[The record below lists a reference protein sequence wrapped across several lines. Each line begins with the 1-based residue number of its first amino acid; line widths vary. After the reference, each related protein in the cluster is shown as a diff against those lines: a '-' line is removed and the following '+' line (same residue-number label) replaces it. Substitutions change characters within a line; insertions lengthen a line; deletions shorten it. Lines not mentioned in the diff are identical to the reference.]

1 MSPPSSKPLIVDV
14 HTHIYPP
21 SYVDLLASRSSV
33 PYIHKPGGA
42 DPRLIILASDDDA
55 SRPMEARGRPID
67 VSYSSWDEKRKFM
80 SLHGIDVS
88 VVSLAN
94 PWLDFLDPTTA
105 LDTAQRINDDMN
117 DACVE
122 NDRSGAPCKLF
133 TFGCLPLS
141 APSTQITMEIERLKS
156 LSHTKGVIMGTT
168 GLGSGLDDPAMSQ
181 IWSVLASTG
190 TVVFLH
196 PHYGL
201 PDAAFGGPQIIA
213 KSGHVLPLAL
223 GFPLETTIAIA
234 RMYLAGVFDQHAKL
248 QMLLA
253 HSGGTLPFLAGRIQS
268 CVDHEREFL
277 ANGGHK
283 QGPKRDIWDVL
294 RTNIYLDAVIYGK
307 PGLKA
312 AIEAGGTDRVM
323 FGTDHPFFPPL
334 KETHGKWLSVES
346 NREAIGDAE
355 DNAVELILGRNAVRV
370 LGLHT

>member
-234 RMYLAGVFDQHAKL
+234 RMYLAGVFDQHPKL

-268 CVDHEREFL
+268 CVNHEREFL

-283 QGPKRDIWDVL
+283 QGPTRDIWDVL

-355 DNAVELILGRNAVRV
+355 DNAVDLVLGRNAVRV
-370 LGLHT
+370 LGLPI

>member
-234 RMYLAGVFDQHAKL
+234 RMYLAGVFDQHPKL

-334 KETHGKWLSVES
+334 KETHGKWPSVES

-355 DNAVELILGRNAVRV
+355 DNTIDLVLGRNAVRV
-370 LGLHT
+370 LGLPI

>member
-1 MSPPSSKPLIVDV
+1 MPDSVSKPLVVDV
-14 HTHIYPP
+14 HTHTYPP
-21 SYVDLLASRSSV
+21 KYVDLLASRSTV
-33 PYIHKPGGA
+33 PYIHKPDNS

-67 VSYSSWDEKRKFM
+67 ASYSSWDEKRKFM

-94 PWLDFLDPTTA
+94 PWLDFVEPDIA
-105 LDTAQRINDDMN
+105 LETAQGINDDMN
-117 DACVE
+117 DACAE
-122 NDRSGAPCKLF
+122 NNKSGASCKLF

-141 APSTQITMEIERLKS
+141 APSAQITAEIERLKS

-168 GLGSGLDDPAMSQ
+168 GLGSGLDDAEMSP
-181 IWSVLASTG
+181 IWAALASTG
-190 TVVFLH
+190 TIVFLH

-201 PDAAFGGPQIIA
+201 PDAAFGGPETIA

-234 RMYLAGVFDQHAKL
+234 RMYLAGVFDQHPKL
-248 QMLLA
+248 TMLLA

-268 CVDHEREFL
+268 CVDHEREFI
-277 ANGGHK
+277 ANGGSK
-283 QGPKRDIWDVL
+283 KGPKRDIWDVL
-294 RTNIYLDAVIYGK
+294 KTNIYLDAVIYGK

-334 KETHGKWLSVES
+334 NEKDGKWLSVES
-346 NREAIGDAE
+346 NREAIGSAGD
-355 DNAVELILGRNAVRV
+355 DTVEAILGGNAVRV
-370 LGLHT
+370 LGLGV

>member
-21 SYVDLLASRSSV
+21 SYIDLLAARSSV
-33 PYIHKPGGA
+33 PYIHKPDAA

-94 PWLDFLDPTTA
+94 PWLDFLDPTIA

-117 DACVE
+117 NACVE

-133 TFGCLPLS
+133 TFACLPLS
-141 APSTQITMEIERLKS
+141 APSAQITTEIERLKS

-181 IWSVLASTG
+181 IWSTLASTG

-201 PDAAFGGPQIIA
+201 PDAAFGGPQVIA

-234 RMYLAGVFDQHAKL
+234 RMYLAGVFDQHPEL

-268 CVDHEREFL
+268 CVDHEREFI

-294 RTNIYLDAVIYGK
+294 KTNIYLDAVIYGE

-334 KETHGKWLSVES
+334 KETNGKWLSVES
-346 NREAIGDAE
+346 NREAIGDVE

>member
-21 SYVDLLASRSSV
+21 SYIDLLASRSSV

-234 RMYLAGVFDQHAKL
+234 RMYLAGVFDQHPKL

-312 AIEAGGTDRVM
+312 AIEAAGTDRVM

-334 KETHGKWLSVES
+334 KETHGKWPSVES

-355 DNAVELILGRNAVRV
+355 DNTIDLVLGRNAVRV
-370 LGLHT
+370 LGLPI

>member
-248 QMLLA
+248 QILLA